1 MKKILFAL
9 FTLSALSCVKE
20 QPMNNPQDMASDVR
34 QVVLCASNE
43 AQTKTYFN
51 KDNGTITWNTTED
64 PLAIFDGALQKFTC
78 SEVSEDKTLAY
89 FTGSADVAKTS
100 WIAVHPYSHASVV
113 NSELVVK
120 IPSFQTAR
128 AKGGIQQGENTS
140 AAIVSVVNGEPQ
152 GFTMMNVG
160 GLLKFTVS
168 ETGIKTITFSTIGGE
183 PLTGNVRL
191 SFEGGKPKATVLD
204 GETFVTLKAA
214 DMTSGF
220 AAGDYF
226 ACVLP
231 VNLSQGIRID
241 MEKIDG
247 KTASVA
253 AKTPAEVLRSG
264 DLEFAGVDTGA
275 SWYMPELSTIV
286 LDFPNGP
293 WPFTQQYYPG
303 TKDAAAWKKTEDEKE
318 KLMTLKTDN
327 SILFYMSCSDYCSA
341 GGANGLRFGKAA
353 GDYMLFPAIPGKSL
367 KKVAVTFLA
376 KDIMKAAIRT
386 RSGCADVIGGAAAG
400 IQEAGTTF
408 EYNLTGTARNMQY
421 RYELTGTNDATHIS
435 KIVLTYASKGTP
447 AGEEPEVPALVVTAD
462 FVDANDASIEPF
474 TEKVGSEKI
483 TVTDKEYTL
492 AESGY
497 VFTIN
502 GTIRISPFTS
512 KYKGIR
518 LESSGDYIKLP
529 AIEGYRLSSV
539 DAVIGGVSDTNNG
552 PVPAKTVYISSSSSS
567 ADAIATATFA
577 ACTMPE
583 PSSVSMTLSDTSENT
598 PYYLVMGSNAISF
611 RKISLNYIPVDSSS
625 SVAPAQLSI
634 GDQAEI

>member
-20 QPMNNPQDMASDVR
+20 QPMNNPQDLAADVR

-140 AAIVSVVNGEPQ
+140 AAVVSVVNGEPQ

-286 LDFPNGP
+286 LDFPQGS
-293 WPFTQQYYPG
+293 WPFVEATGPG
-303 TKDAAAWKKTEDEKE
+303 GSDVASTAWATGDEKQ
-318 KLMTLKTDN
+318 MTLKTDN
-327 SILFYMSCSDYCSA
+327 SILFYMNCSNYCSA
-341 GGANGLRFGKAA
+341 TGGNGLRFGKAA

-367 KKVAVTFLA
+367 KKVAVTFL
-376 KDIMKAAIRT
+376 KEDIMKAAIRT

-400 IQEAGTTF
+400 NQEAGATF

-421 RYELTGTNDATHIS
+421 RYELTGTNAATQIS

-474 TEKVGSEKI
+474 TEKVDFNKI

-497 VFTIN
+497 VFTIT
-502 GTIRISPFTS
+502 GAIRINPWSS

-518 LESSGDYIKLP
+518 LENNADYIKLP

-539 DAVIGGVSDTNNG
+539 DAVIGGVSDSNDG
-552 PVPAKTVYISSSSSS
+552 SVPEKTVYISSSSSS

-577 ACTMPE
+577 ACTIPE